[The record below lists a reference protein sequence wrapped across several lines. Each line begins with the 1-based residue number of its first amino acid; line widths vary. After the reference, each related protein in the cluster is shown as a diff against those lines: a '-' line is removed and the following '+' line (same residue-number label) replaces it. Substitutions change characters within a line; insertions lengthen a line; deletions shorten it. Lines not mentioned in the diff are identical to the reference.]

1 MGYTGIKTQLRRML
15 ELTKLNRGLHYFSQD
30 QSSTK
35 MLLINNLMGL
45 VLLQKDKE
53 LLEYFL
59 NEFMEFVVNKEGT
72 SLISATP

>member
-1 MGYTGIKTQLRRML
+1 
-15 ELTKLNRGLHYFSQD
+15 
-30 QSSTK
+30 